1 MSEDELNKL
10 SKNCFLSGFTKEQT
24 DDAITKFKSL
34 LSKVHKSVTT
44 FNYNSNNVP
53 CIILTER
60 RFSEIMDKIA
70 GRPVSVDTNLNILQN
85 AMGNVFVEISLDFSN
100 SDIHEE
106 ILLYANESLDFF
118 ESLAKTSMLA
128 LSSPHSQV
136 GQENVFMIQ
145 LPKPERATNALDV
158 IRRGLKAGENPP
170 I

>member
-10 SKNCFLSGFTKEQT
+10 LSR
-24 DDAITKFKSL
+24 
-34 LSKVHKSVTT
+34 VHKSVTI

-70 GRPVSVDTNLNILQN
+70 GKPVSVETNLNILQN
-85 AMGNVFVEISLDFSN
+85 GQGNVFVEITLNFSS
-100 SDIHEE
+100 SDINEK
-106 ILLYANESLDFF
+106 ILLNANESIEFF
-118 ESLAKTSMLA
+118 ELLAKTSMLA

-145 LPKPERATNALDV
+145 LPKPEKATDALDV
-158 IRRGLKAGENPP
+158 IKRGLKASEKPP
-170 I
+170 N